1 MIHGIEEDKDEIT
14 DDVVV
19 NMLQEKLKLDISKKD
34 INKSY
39 RIKTSSPRKKILVKF
54 VWYNDCH
61 KNFTGAKI
69 DQKILEFL

>member
-54 VWYNDCH
+54 VWYNYCH